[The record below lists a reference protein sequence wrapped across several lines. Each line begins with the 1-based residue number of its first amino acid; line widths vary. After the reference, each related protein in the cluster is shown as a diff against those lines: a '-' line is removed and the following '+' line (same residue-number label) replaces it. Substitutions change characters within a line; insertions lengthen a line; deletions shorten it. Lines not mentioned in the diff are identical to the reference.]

1 MDNVRNRAREL
12 IPYMNTPN
20 FKEVFAEIVSEAGG
34 NADFLLKMELRRL
47 SAPCLR
53 VMDFRNDGDCEIFT
67 YNGVSHFLQKEDV
80 EDFMSLVTYYGGV
93 YTKGVYEELLRN
105 HNERK
110 KAKRME
116 SGLHQDPNSPARFA
130 LEEIRFASYA
140 HRRDERMYYSSAI
153 LVAFPDGRLVNAKTS
168 DLSCSGIKV
177 LLPGDYEFKQ
187 REKIRITFTRLIELY
202 PGAARIL
209 TGVPYE
215 TLGVEK
221 RDVRCWLKTR
231 CLSDNKDL
239 ERFILGF
246 QNANK
251 YRYRIDIDYMVYILN
266 IKAIEYQYLPKIIGI
281 PLFFSG
287 GDIPRLTY
295 ALKSDFNHEQLDY
308 WRDERSDDKIGTLFT
323 RERLTRI
330 LEKPEGSRYAYI
342 YAFKHTMES
351 HVYFLSATLD
361 ELQESGLLETFFA
374 ISKSRSTFRAFRFE
388 ISPLKLDEKML
399 QTLAGAAGDEKAV
412 RELYSNLAELS
423 HIGLLTRINT
433 PGDAELYGSFVSSQS
448 VNRLQIFTHDAEDVQ
463 PVKLEYLQYITPRK
477 EQRYLYRTEIL
488 ASGDSFPE
496 TPGWTRDISS
506 HGLQVEFSTPVKCF
520 NGDVVYISMPKFQK
534 LKKTVSLMHVLYE
547 VVFINSAHTIMHLQL
562 HGMHSAVVQFFD
574 ELISANQHVLEP
586 AKNLPHMSET
596 SKALRTI
603 TVSNLF
609 STPIIFMRSKAS
621 RLGYVCDSANS
632 SRVRRLF
639 HVQECEP
646 KQANVYPLFS
656 NQVLRGHILSD
667 IEKIKAHEIQ
677 KQYTIYVR
685 RESVNDKITY
695 VPQTEDSFMSPDD
708 QRAFIERGL
717 AGGYFGA
724 FAVYVTA
731 NGRPDV
737 SEIRAELDYIRR
749 YAPHKFKALDSSIW
763 NIMGV
768 GDVIDITES
777 VMVKL
782 NIPVIPGQIPEI
794 PDQNI
799 SIGKSARDTTH

>member
-12 IPYMNTPN
+12 IPYLNTPA

-47 SAPCLR
+47 CAPCLR

-67 YNGVSHFLQKEDV
+67 FSGTSHFLQKEDI
-80 EDFMSLVTYYGGV
+80 EEFRSLAACYGGV
-93 YTKGVYEELLRN
+93 YTKGVYEEVMRS

-110 KAKRME
+110 KIRRQE
-116 SGLHQDPNSPARFA
+116 SGLNHDPNSPARFN
-130 LEEIRFASYA
+130 LDEIRFASYA

-153 LVAFPDGRLVNAKTS
+153 VVAFPDGRLVNAKTS

-177 LLPGDYEFKQ
+177 LLPCDYEFTQ
-187 REKIRITFTRLIELY
+187 REKIRITFTKLIELY

-251 YRYRIDIDYMVYILN
+251 YRYRIDIDYMAYILN

-281 PLFFSG
+281 PLFFAG
-287 GDIPRLTY
+287 REELRLAY
-295 ALKSDFNHEQLDY
+295 ALKSDHNHEQLDY
-308 WRDERSDDKIGTLFT
+308 WRDEKADDKMGTLFT
-323 RERLTRI
+323 RERMAKL
-330 LEKPEGSRYAYI
+330 LKKPEGRQYTYI
-342 YAFKHTMES
+342 YAFKHTMDG
-351 HVYFLSATLD
+351 HVFFLSATMD
-361 ELQESGLLETFFA
+361 ELQESGLTDTFFA
-374 ISKSRSTFRAFRFE
+374 VSKNRATFRVFRFE
-388 ISPLKLDEKML
+388 ISAVKLDDKTL
-399 QTLAGAAGDEKAV
+399 HGLAGACGDEKEAQT
-412 RELYSNLAELS
+412 LYNNLAELTY
-423 HIGLLTRINT
+423 IGLLTRINT
-433 PGDAELYGSFVSSQS
+433 PGDAAVYDSFTSSQS
-448 VNRLQIFTHDAEDVQ
+448 VNRLQIFTHDTDNIQ

-488 ASGDSFPE
+488 AAGDSFPE
-496 TPGWTRDISS
+496 IAGWTRDISN
-506 HGLQVEFSTPVKCF
+506 HGLQVEFSSPVKCF
-520 NGDVVYISMPKFQK
+520 NGDVVYISMPQFQK
-534 LKKTVSLMHVLYE
+534 LKKTVSLMHVPYE

-562 HGMHSAVVQFFD
+562 HGLHSAVVLFFD
-574 ELISANQHVLEP
+574 ELINANQHVLEP
-586 AKNLPHMSET
+586 AKNLSQMSET
-596 SKALRTI
+596 SKALRSI
-603 TVSNLF
+603 TVSHLF

-632 SRVRRLF
+632 SRARRLF
-639 HVQECEP
+639 HIQETEP

-685 RESVNDKITY
+685 REVWEDKITY
-695 VPQTEDSFMSPDD
+695 VPQVEDSFMSPDD
-708 QRAFIERGL
+708 QRSFIERGL
-717 AGGYFGA
+717 AQGYFGA
-724 FAVYVTA
+724 YAVYVTA
-731 NGRPDV
+731 NGRPEV
-737 SEIRAELDYIRR
+737 SEIKQELDYIRR
-749 YAPHKFKALDSSIW
+749 YAPHKFKTLDSNIW
-763 NIMGV
+763 NIMGI

-782 NIPVIPGQIPEI
+782 GLPVVLGEIPEI
-794 PDQNI
+794 PDAGISLARQN
-799 SIGKSARDTTH
+799 T